1 MMNQN
6 KEYEDMP
13 VKEKKKKQE
22 LREAGMDVNG
32 EFSMDSLKKWFRRA
46 GGALSICAAA
56 VCLMAVLMMG
66 KNRKESLIMEVNSDI
81 MMEFTMNRRGSVLSA
96 KGMMARSNEAVSMT
110 VFEGKSLGIAV
121 GKIFDRLAD
130 NNSLGE
136 DGGILISVRKSG
148 AEVKASPEKI
158 VKELQKQTES
168 ELQKKESRATV
179 YVFESEEDTKTRE
192 IADKYGITVTK
203 AEFLKHLFSEN
214 PGITIGKQEELA
226 GYSSKRLIREINEQ
240 EYQISLKPVVVKT
253 TFEKASEETTEESTP
268 EETAALETTEAVSEQ
283 KSGALDTGEERESTK
298 MTDFPRCRDGEK
310 LWRPGRAWTG
320 WIRRR
325 TGS

>member
-179 YVFESEEDTKTRE
+179 YVFESEEDTKT
-192 IADKYGITVTK
+192 TK
-203 AEFLKHLFSEN
+203 
-214 PGITIGKQEELA
+214 P
-226 GYSSKRLIREINEQ
+226 
-240 EYQISLKPVVVKT
+240 KT
-253 TFEKASEETTEESTP
+253 TESKTAEPGTTASETVPPETAPPTAPETTAAVTETTAASGMLTP
-268 EETAALETTEAVSEQ
+268 E
-283 KSGALDTGEERESTK
+283 TK
-298 MTDFPRCRDGEK
+298 TPAYLRG
-310 LWRPGRAWTG
+310 PGFEDPDNPKNQN
-320 WIRRR
+320 
-325 TGS
+325 